1 MSFGRAGA
9 PNKGNKSLGGRVEVC
24 SCATFRV
31 GIGHRGGM
39 QLRASPRCL
48 QCAEVWEHNVKVLE
62 DALLGGACGFG

>member
-1 MSFGRAGA
+1 MLLCHVQGWRWA
-9 PNKGNKSLGGRVEVC
+9 
-24 SCATFRV
+24 
-31 GIGHRGGM
+31 RGGM